1 MLTIDRLAGV
11 KQILLFITED
21 TPMALQALA
30 AVGEGVDGQAGAM
43 DTLISKTGVVGPLV
57 AEGPRPSFLAFAG
70 KAGLA
75 AGLAGAMG
83 THLLVAWL
91 TARQDARL
99 HGHLPEVLQ
108 LAVDVKV
115 PDTAMEAGAV
125 VPRGLAQGC
134 CHVVLPWHAS
144 NIKWGVEIQSG
155 LFGQV
160 GNDLGAPSIHREG
173 ETLIQ
178 GE

>member
-1 MLTIDRLAGV
+1 MCLTTKRPKLIYFQDL
-11 KQILLFITED
+11 
-21 TPMALQALA
+21 
-30 AVGEGVDGQAGAM
+30 
-43 DTLISKTGVVGPLV
+43 LISKTGVVGPLV

-125 VPRGLAQGC
+125 VPRGLAQSC
-134 CHVVLPWHAS
+134 CHVVLPWHACGGTPS
-144 NIKWGVEIQSG
+144 HRAGPPGAPQWPPRPSQLSQQSG
-155 LFGQV
+155 SLRDTSLGEPESTRIPSCGFQPVCTSGSQP
-160 GNDLGAPSIHREG
+160 DL
-173 ETLIQ
+173 
-178 GE
+178 